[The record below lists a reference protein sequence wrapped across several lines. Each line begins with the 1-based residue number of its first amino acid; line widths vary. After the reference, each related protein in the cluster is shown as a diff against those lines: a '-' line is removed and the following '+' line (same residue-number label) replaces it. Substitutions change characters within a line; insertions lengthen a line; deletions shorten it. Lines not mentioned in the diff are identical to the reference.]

1 MPYDPNDIASIDAY
15 IGDSYVNERGRADV
29 KLPGYF
35 EGVSFEW
42 EEPLKV
48 LAVRNGR
55 GEGIG
60 GVLVRA
66 VDTATSN
73 EFEDITSQDGG
84 AQIQLANFDVVHLTK
99 DKAFATFAVSYA
111 SDIILKFEPPNYNP
125 E

>member
-15 IGDSYVNERGRADV
+15 IGYSCVNERGRAEV

-35 EGVSFEW
+35 EGVSFQW

-48 LAVRNGR
+48 ITVRNGR

-73 EFEDITSQDGG
+73 EFEDITSQDVG
-84 AQIQLANFDVVHLTK
+84 AQIQLATFDHVYLSK
-99 DKAFATFAVSYA
+99 DKAFADYAVSYSA
-111 SDIILKFEPPNYNP
+111 DIVLKFEPPNYNL